1 MTGDSPTPAC
11 QCKTAEIP
19 QRRERGVLW
28 VVALTFV
35 MMVVEITVG
44 YLSHS
49 MALLADGW
57 HMATH
62 VLALGITAVA
72 YATARRFAT
81 HRAFTFGTGK
91 VHALGGFTSS
101 LLLAV
106 VALSMLVESA
116 SRFFA
121 PEAINFDQ
129 SLPVAVIGLVVNLA
143 SVALL
148 HHDHDDEHGHAPH
161 QHHDHGHRAA
171 FLHVLADAFT
181 SAMAIVALLL
191 GRQWGWTWL
200 DPASG
205 VVGGVIILKWSFGL
219 AKTTAAELLDV
230 DTEHHLE
237 DQVRTVLAALDGV
250 RLLDLHVWPMGN
262 GRMSCVVTVESGNS
276 QSVEDY
282 RAKILEQVALAHLT
296 IELRRR

>member
-1 MTGDSPTPAC
+1 
-11 QCKTAEIP
+11 
-19 QRRERGVLW
+19 
-28 VVALTFV
+28 
-35 MMVVEITVG
+35 
-44 YLSHS
+44 
-49 MALLADGW
+49 
-57 HMATH
+57 
-62 VLALGITAVA
+62 VLALGITAAA
-72 YATARRFAT
+72 YAAARRFAT

-116 SRFFA
+116 SRFLS
-121 PEAINFDQ
+121 PQAINFAQ
-129 SLPVAVIGLVVNLA
+129 SLPVAVIGLVINLA
-143 SVALL
+143 SVVLL
-148 HHDHDDEHGHAPH
+148 HHDDDEHEHEHVPH
-161 QHHDHGHRAA
+161 QHRDHGHRAA

-181 SAMAIVALLL
+181 SALAIIALLL
-191 GRQWGWTWL
+191 ARQWGWMWL

-230 DTEHHLE
+230 NTEHHLE
-237 DQVRTVLAALDGV
+237 DQVRTVLAALDDV

-262 GRMSCVVTVESGNS
+262 GRMSCVVTIESGNS
-276 QSVEDY
+276 HTVEDY
-282 RAKILEQVALAHLT
+282 RRSILEQVALAHLT